1 MKQPHFAAKATAHEV
16 PLGLELTV
24 LRALPLPQL
33 DAIGPFVFLDHGG
46 PMRPPVHG
54 IGAHPHAG
62 IEVITYLLQ
71 GVNRHRDSFG
81 HVGQVSSGGV
91 QWITSGRGM
100 LHAEV
105 PTGDGEPVM
114 EAVQL
119 WARHPEAL
127 DDSPPRYQAVQS
139 EEIVDAEGAGYR
151 ARLISGS
158 LPTVFGSEG
167 PVHLA
172 QPATLAH
179 FMIEPGVSLKLPM
192 PIGQEMGVFVMRG
205 AGTVQGEGVAKSD
218 ILLLAECAELSVIA
232 AADDPLELMLLG
244 GERAKR
250 PLVFAGSF
258 VFNSEEAARL
268 AQQNLMS
275 GRMGVLDG
283 VPAGVASRIGEV
295 A

>member
-1 MKQPHFAAKATAHEV
+1 MTQPSFAARSTAHEV
-16 PLGLELTV
+16 PLGPELIV
-24 LRALPLPQL
+24 LRALPLPGL

-71 GVNRHRDSFG
+71 GVNMHRDSFG
-81 HVGQVSSGGV
+81 HIGQVSSGGV

-127 DDSPPRYQAVQS
+127 DNAPPRYQAVQA
-139 EEIVDAEGAGYR
+139 EEIVEAAADGYR
-151 ARLISGS
+151 ARLICGS
-158 LPTVFGSEG
+158 LPAVFESDG

-179 FMIEPGVSLKLPM
+179 FIVAAGASLDSPLPA
-192 PIGQEMGVFVMRG
+192 GQELGVFVMRG
-205 AGTVQGEGVAKSD
+205 AGTLQGERVAKAD
-218 ILLLAECAELSVIA
+218 ILLLAESAVSVT
-232 AADDPLELMLLG
+232 ADGEGPLEFMLLG

-258 VFNSEEAARL
+258 VFNSEEAARR
-268 AQQNLMS
+268 AQQDLLA

-283 VPAGVASRIGEV
+283 VPAGVTSRIDEV

>member
-1 MKQPHFAAKATAHEV
+1 MTHSSIAVRAKAHDV
-16 PLGLELTV
+16 PLGAELTV
-24 LRALPLPQL
+24 LRALPLPGL

-46 PMRPPVHG
+46 PMRPPTRG

-71 GVNRHRDSFG
+71 GINKHRDSFG

-105 PTGDGEPVM
+105 PAGDGEPVM

-127 DDSPPRYQAVQS
+127 DNTPPRYQAVQS
-139 EEIVDAEGAGYR
+139 EEIVETEGDGYR
-151 ARLISGS
+151 GRLISGA
-158 LPTVFGSEG
+158 LPDMFVSDG

-179 FMIEPGVSLKLPM
+179 FTIAPGASLELKLPA
-192 PIGQEMGVFVMRG
+192 GQELGVFVMRG
-205 AGTVQGEGVAKSD
+205 AGTVQGERVAKSD
-218 ILLLAECAELSVIA
+218 IMLLAESATLSGTSKP
-232 AADDPLELMLLG
+232 DTPLELLLLG
-244 GERAKR
+244 GKRAKR

-258 VFNSEEAARL
+258 VFNSQEAANR
-268 AQQNLMS
+268 ANEDLMS

-283 VPAGVASRIGEV
+283 VPVGVTPRIGES